1 MENRLDIL
9 FVNPPYERFKGLS
22 FCGLP
27 SGILG
32 LATYINQCGFKA
44 LVYDVDTNNDGT
56 ISYDNKGRAE
66 SQNEYAKKIDDDSF
80 YVWKEIR
87 ETIQSLDPTFVG
99 ISLKTPTLHSGLKI
113 AKIAKEI
120 GKTVLIGGP
129 HVSIVGEKILELD
142 LIDFAFFG
150 EGEFAVVDFLKFYPD
165 LDKLSGIKGLGF
177 KNSSKNVFNGFSE
190 RIIDLDALPFP
201 DRELL
206 VFKERYQKT
215 GLTSIMASRG
225 CPFKCTYCASVPI
238 WGRSA
243 IFRSP
248 EHIIEEIKYLHENY
262 KVKEFM
268 FFDDTFTAKKEN
280 VLNFCKLLVDSFGEK
295 YFSWTCLTHVNAI
308 DENILYW
315 LRKAGCDQIKLG
327 VESGS
332 DRILK
337 LMRKG
342 IDTRKVENAVALVK
356 KYKLLIHTYFMIGLP
371 YEKLEDMRQT
381 ISFIKKIKPDS
392 INLCTFTPYPGTELY
407 EYCINKKLLKHDDSY
422 DIFKYIG
429 HHSKYNLFL
438 EYVDKDNYMKI
449 LDEILELTT
458 EITNSF
464 NFRKFIFRIQ
474 RISLEKIKRKMK
486 IEYRN
491 SVSKYLSN

>member
-1 MENRLDIL
+1 MANKLDIL
-9 FVNPPYERFKGLS
+9 LINPPYERFKGLS

-44 LVYDVDTNNDGT
+44 MVYDVDTNNDGT
-56 ISYDNKGRAE
+56 VSYDNKGRAE
-66 SQNEYAKKIDDDSF
+66 GQSEYAKKIDDDSF

-87 ETIQSLDPTFVG
+87 ETIQSLDPAFVG

-129 HVSIVGEKILELD
+129 HVSIVGEKILKID

-150 EGEFAVVDFLKFYPD
+150 EGEYAVVDFLKFYPD
-165 LDKLSGIKGLGF
+165 LDKLSGIKGMGF
-177 KNSSKNVFNGFSE
+177 KNNGKNVFKGFSD
-190 RIIDLDALPFP
+190 RITDLDSLPFP

-206 VFKERYQKT
+206 VFKERYQKA

-238 WGRSA
+238 WGRNA

-248 EHIIEEIKYLHENY
+248 EHIIEEIKYLHKNY
-262 KVKEFM
+262 KIKEFI
-268 FFDDTFTAKKEN
+268 FFDDTFTAKKKN
-280 VLNFCKLLVDSFGEK
+280 VIALCKLLIENFGEK
-295 YFSWTCLTHVNAI
+295 FFLWECLSHASAV
-308 DENILYW
+308 DEEVICW
-315 LRKAGCDQIKLG
+315 LKKAGCDRVHLG

-337 LMRKG
+337 LMHKG
-342 IDTRKVENAVALVK
+342 LSLKQAERAITHAKKNKFLV
-356 KYKLLIHTYFMIGLP
+356 HTFFMIGLP
-371 YEKLEDMRQT
+371 YETLEDMRQT
-381 ISFIKKIKPDS
+381 ISFIKKIRPDS

-407 EYCINKKLLKHDDSY
+407 DYCIDKGLLQHDDSY
-422 DIFKYIG
+422 NIFKYIG
-429 HHSKYNLFL
+429 HHSKYNYFMEKVSKEDYL
-438 EYVDKDNYMKI
+438 EV

-458 EITNSF
+458 EISNSF
-464 NFRKFIFRIQ
+464 SFRKFMHRIK
-474 RISLEKIKRKMK
+474 RLSLEKIIRKLK
-486 IEYRN
+486 LNIEG
-491 SVSKYLSN
+491 

>member
-1 MENRLDIL
+1 MGNELDIL
-9 FVNPPYERFKGLS
+9 LINPPYERFKGLS

-44 LVYDVDTNNDGT
+44 MVYDVDTNLDGSV
-56 ISYDNKGRAE
+56 SYDNKGRVE
-66 SQNEYAKKIDDDSF
+66 GQDEYAKKIDDDSF

-87 ETIQSLDPTFVG
+87 DTIQSLDPAFVG

-120 GKTVLIGGP
+120 GKPVLIGGP

-142 LIDFAFFG
+142 LIDFVFFG
-150 EGEFAVVDFLKFYPD
+150 EGEVSVVEFLKSYPD
-165 LDKLSGIKGLGF
+165 IDKLGNIKGLGL
-177 KNSSKNVFNGFSE
+177 KNGGKNVFNGYSE
-190 RIIDLDALPFP
+190 RIMDLDSLPFP

-206 VFKERYQKT
+206 VFKERYQKA

-238 WGRSA
+238 WGRDA
-243 IFRSP
+243 VFRSP

-268 FFDDTFTAKKEN
+268 FFDDTFTAKKKN
-280 VLNFCKLLVDSFGEK
+280 VIKLCKLLIDDFGK
-295 YFSWTCLTHVNAI
+295 RYFSWICLSHASAI
-308 DENILYW
+308 DEEVLYW
-315 LRKAGCDQIKLG
+315 LKKAGCNRIDLG

-337 LMRKG
+337 LMHKG
-342 IDTRKVENAVALVK
+342 LTLKQAECAITLAKRNKFLV
-356 KYKLLIHTYFMIGLP
+356 HTFFMIGLP
-371 YEKLEDMRQT
+371 YETMDDMKRT
-381 ISFIKKIKPDS
+381 INFIKRTKPDA

-407 EYCINKKLLKHDDSY
+407 NYCIDKGLLKHDDSY
-422 DIFKYIG
+422 GIFKYIG
-429 HHSKYNLFL
+429 HHSRYNYFL
-438 EYVDKDNYMKI
+438 ENVNKEDYLKI

-458 EITNSF
+458 KISNSLTL
-464 NFRKFIFRIQ
+464 RKIVYRIK
-474 RISLEKIKRKMK
+474 ILSLEKIKRKLK
-486 IEYRN
+486 LELNRFIA
-491 SVSKYLSN
+491 KYQSN